1 MNFRLVKTY
10 FDGFTPAHYP
20 RPQGPHL
27 NWYQDPTAASLS
39 RVSRAAART
48 GRGCVSPAAASPT
61 SATCPQSQPSLY
73 CTVLYCTVLYC
84 TVLYCT
90 VPLLHQLHVP
100 SASPHCHSPPQLTG
114 DWRLRVT
121 PPPPATTTLDT

>member
-61 SATCPQSQPSLY
+61 LATCPQCQPSLY

-90 VPLLHQLHVP
+90 SPTLATCPQSQPSLYCTVLNCTVLYCTVLYCTVPL
-100 SASPHCHSPPQLTG
+100 
-114 DWRLRVT
+114 
-121 PPPPATTTLDT
+121 